1 VWKKFKFQ
9 LPDCIKN
16 PLGQQTPA
24 LDVNHQLQTFK
35 SFLTCFTSLKFGSGA
50 VIAEEDLSTNTT
62 LTRLD
67 KA

>member
-1 VWKKFKFQ
+1 LHKT
-9 LPDCIKN
+9 

-35 SFLTCFTSLKFGSGA
+35 SFLTCFTILKFGSGA
-50 VIAEEDLSTNTT
+50 AIFEEDLSTNTT
-62 LTRLD
+62 LTRPA

>member
-1 VWKKFKFQ
+1 
-9 LPDCIKN
+9 LHKN

-35 SFLTCFTSLKFGSGA
+35 SFLTCFTTVKFGSGA
-50 VIAEEDLSTNTT
+50 AIVEEDLSTNTM
-62 LTRLD
+62 LTTPE